1 MRRFFKLFINL
12 DELHVGGD
20 ESLLKAEL
28 EKGCIR
34 CLGAHLARFIRCGVS
49 KSPYRCQPV
58 YRAKQAASDD

>member
-34 CLGAHLARFIRCGVS
+34 CLGAHLARFIRCGVQ
-49 KSPYRCQPV
+49 RVRITGQPV

>member
-34 CLGAHLARFIRCGVS
+34 CHGAHLARFIRCCVS
-49 KSPYRCQPV
+49 KSPYH
-58 YRAKQAASDD
+58 